1 MPGASSVAT
10 LCHIRWGLFAYFD
23 VRHAGS
29 CYIAFFKE
37 SGQKNWV
44 TLRMRGT
51 IPRIF
56 ERHSDILAAHIGSG
70 FASLALHVIWSD
82 DTEKTKNRSSSA
94 TFLRNCGT
102 TDWTDA
108 TQPQNHGTRP
118 KTVQHH
124 VFYWKKTEV
133 RHITTIGTPIS
144 NKIYQLISNYVHLKW
159 FRGSSWMRAIWCT
172 SLVVNQVFKQ
182 PFLQALLRVLGGNFC
197 WNQYVSPWLA
207 GCLSY

>member
-1 MPGASSVAT
+1 MSDT
-10 LCHIRWGLFAYFD
+10 LWVLGT
-23 VRHAGS
+23 
-29 CYIAFFKE
+29 IAFFKE
-37 SGQKNWV
+37 GTFFQDHE
-44 TLRMRGT
+44 LRMRGT
-51 IPRIF
+51 IPKIF
-56 ERHSDILAAHIGSG
+56 GRRSDILAAHMQLI
-70 FASLALHVIWSD
+70 LAAALIWWYSPH
-82 DTEKTKNRSSSA
+82 RSNSA

-102 TDWTDA
+102 TDWPDA

-124 VFYWKKTEV
+124 VFYWKKNWSET
-133 RHITTIGTPIS
+133 HHHHWHTIS

-159 FRGSSWMRAIWCT
+159 FPGSSWKRAIWCT